1 MADTGFKGNMQFV
14 EKATLELLIE
24 AATFKSFLH
33 QSYKKHTTTF
43 FVDSAF

>member
-33 QSYKKHTTTF
+33 QKHTTTF
-43 FVDSAF
+43 FVGSAF